1 MKLTRSAINVTDE
14 DVEEHLGNMLDSR
27 ARLQQVERPAE
38 LGDFLKVN
46 YNATLPEDF
55 EVDKNG
61 EYLVKAENSWMGL
74 REPELLP
81 GTIQKLVGAEVG
93 AEVSLEVTFPEDFRE
108 EDFAGKTLPY
118 VIKVLEIQAAVRP
131 ELDDELA
138 KSFHAENVEDLK
150 NRVRDRIHNQKT
162 REREEELRNTLI
174 EALMAQVD
182 FPLPPTIVEY
192 NRENV
197 VREIV
202 RTQQRNGVS
211 EEQIRETIKESMD
224 KADQIARQRT
234 RFQYLIEAIADAE
247 GIKVENEELSQQINI
262 MATMN
267 RSSVKKTFREMT
279 QSGQLMQMAD
289 SIRSSKTID
298 RLMEL
303 ADITEE

>member
-1 MKLTRSAINVTDE
+1 
-14 DVEEHLGNMLDSR
+14 
-27 ARLQQVERPAE
+27 
-38 LGDFLKVN
+38 
-46 YNATLPEDF
+46 
-55 EVDKNG
+55 
-61 EYLVKAENSWMGL
+61 
-74 REPELLP
+74 
-81 GTIQKLVGAEVG
+81 
-93 AEVSLEVTFPEDFRE
+93 
-108 EDFAGKTLPY
+108 
-118 VIKVLEIQAAVRP
+118 
-131 ELDDELA
+131 
-138 KSFHAENVEDLK
+138 
-150 NRVRDRIHNQKT
+150 VRDRIHNQKT